1 MYLELYTHS
10 IKRLRGDVNL
20 KISKKIV
27 SIVLA
32 SIVVMTTTGCLN
44 TNVGASS
51 YSNGEKDI
59 IRLAQN
65 TDVKSFDP
73 HQAND
78 SSTSNATR
86 HIFNTLIKLT
96 PEDTFEGDLAE
107 SWEQVD
113 DTTVKFKLKD
123 GVKFHNGEILTSDD
137 VKFSLERQKESSK
150 VGHLVDMIE
159 SIEVIDDLNFI
170 IHLNKKSSTLI
181 SSLSHIGGAILNKKS
196 VEEIEASGKKID
208 ENPIGTGPYKFEAWK
223 PGDRFILI
231 KFDDYFDGEV
241 KNDGLEFRIIPEG
254 SSRAIA
260 LETGEIDVLLNVDAV
275 DYNRIRDNIDLVLNE
290 YSPTTI
296 EFLDMNNEKAPF
308 DNKLVRE
315 AINYATDKA
324 SIIAVSTNGEA
335 IKSEGIMGPTSIGYS
350 NNVVNYDYNLKK
362 AKSLLK
368 QAGYDNNLEFTILAS
383 SDVRS
388 KTAQVYQASLAE
400 IGVKVNVEMMESGA
414 MLEKQMNG
422 DFQAAVRG
430 WNPNAEPDNTFA
442 PLYLTENKGSGG
454 NRTFYSNEKVDS
466 LIREGRI
473 EQDEIKRNKI
483 YEEIQQIITK
493 DAAIAPIYTPLGAIG
508 TSSKIE
514 GLEIYPIGTHRYENI
529 SFKK

>member
-1 MYLELYTHS
+1 M
-10 IKRLRGDVNL
+10 
-20 KISKKIV
+20 KIYKKIISTV
-27 SIVLA
+27 LCSIIL
-32 SIVVMTTTGCLN
+32 MTTTTGCLN
-44 TNVGASS
+44 TKVGESS
-51 YSNGEKDI
+51 YSNGELEI

-65 TDVKSFDP
+65 ADVKSFDP

-78 SSTSNATR
+78 ASTANATR

-96 PEDTFEGDLAE
+96 PENTFVGDLAE

-113 DTTVKFKLKD
+113 DVTVKFKLKD
-123 GVKFHNGEILTSDD
+123 GVKFHNGDTLTSED

-150 VGHLVDMIE
+150 VGHLVDMIK
-159 SIEVIDDLNFI
+159 SVEVVDNLNFI
-170 IHLNKKSSTLI
+170 IHLNEKSSTLI

-196 VEEIEASGKKID
+196 VEELEAKGKKID
-208 ENPIGTGPYKFEAWK
+208 DNPIGTGPYKFESWK
-223 PGDRFILI
+223 PGDRFILM

-275 DYNRIRDNIDLVLNE
+275 DYDRIRDNIDLELNE
-290 YSPTTI
+290 YDSTAI

-324 SIIAVSTNGEA
+324 SIIAVSMEGEGIEA
-335 IKSEGIMGPTSIGYS
+335 KGIMGPSSIGYTS
-350 NNVVNYDYNLKK
+350 NVTQYDYNLKK
-362 AKSLLK
+362 AKELLK
-368 QAGYDNNLEFTILAS
+368 EAGYDNNLEFTILAS
-383 SDVRS
+383 TDVKS
-388 KTAQVYQASLAE
+388 KTAQVYQAALAE
-400 IGVKVNVEMMESGA
+400 IGVKVNVEMMEAGA
-414 MLEKQMNG
+414 MLEKQMKG

-430 WNPNAEPDNTFA
+430 WSPNAEPDNTFA

-454 NRTFYSNEKVDS
+454 NRTFYSNEKVDK
-466 LIREGRI
+466 LIQEGRV
-473 EQDEIKRNKI
+473 EQDQEKRNKI
-483 YEEIQQIITK
+483 YEEIQQIVTK

-508 TSSKIE
+508 TSNKIE
-514 GLEIYPIGTHRYENI
+514 GLEIYPIGTHRFEHI